1 MDYGWTMYVV
11 DFSRFRYS
19 QAAVSLSHRSSQY
32 LKWRTTESRD
42 HICTAERERYSGG
55 SRPSAKK
62 GREEEEE
69 QDEEEEEG
77 GDEEDRLEKGKK
89 GEGEGKW

>member
-1 MDYGWTMYVV
+1 MAYNGIERSYLYG
-11 DFSRFRYS
+11 R
-19 QAAVSLSHRSSQY
+19 
-32 LKWRTTESRD
+32 
-42 HICTAERERYSGG
+42 ERERYSGG

-62 GREEEEE
+62 GKEEEEE
-69 QDEEEEEG
+69 QDEEEEG

>member
-1 MDYGWTMYVV
+1 MDGQCTLLT
-11 DFSRFRYS
+11 FRDS
-19 QAAVSLSHRSSQY
+19 VILKLLSLSLTDRVSTSNGVQ
-32 LKWRTTESRD
+32 RNREIIFVRQ
-42 HICTAERERYSGG
+42 RERYSGG

-62 GREEEEE
+62 GKEEEEE
-69 QDEEEEEG
+69 QDEEEEG